1 MILVT
6 GAGGKTGQAIVGVLA
21 AHKQTVRALVRRR
34 EQARPLRSLGAA
46 DVVVE
51 DMLSRAGVARAMAS
65 VRAVYWIAP
74 NIHPEEGRMGRIA
87 IAAAR
92 AAGVR
97 RFVYHSVLHP
107 QTRAMPHHW
116 QKLGV
121 EERLFESGLDFTV
134 LQPAPYMQNVLPYW
148 DTVLSEG
155 AYRVP
160 YGEGA
165 ALSLVDLEDVAE
177 AAARVLTGADHEGAT
192 YELAG
197 PEALSPSAIA
207 RALSRA
213 LGRPVEAETVE
224 VSEWV
229 DRARAG
235 GLEEYSVAALSK
247 MFRYYDSFGLSGSP
261 RVLQW
266 LLRRRPTTFGEFL
279 DRARRAGSG
288 AGAPRG

>member
-6 GAGGKTGQAIVGVLA
+6 GAGGKTGQAVVGALA
-21 AHKQTVRALVRRR
+21 TRKQTVRALVRRR
-34 EQARPLRSLGAA
+34 VQARPLRSLGAA

-74 NIHPEEGRMGRIA
+74 NIHPGEGRMGRIA
-87 IAAAR
+87 IAVAR

-121 EERLFESGLDFTV
+121 EEQLFESGLDFTV

-177 AAARVLTGADHEGAT
+177 AAARVLTGAEHEGAT

-197 PEALSPSAIA
+197 PEALSPPAIA

-213 LGRPVEAETVE
+213 LGRPVEAEAVS

-235 GLEEYSVAALSK
+235 GLEDYSVAALSK
-247 MFRYYDSFGLSGSP
+247 MFRYYDSFGLSGNP

-266 LLRRRPTTFGEFL
+266 LLQRPPTTFGEFL
-279 DRARRAGSG
+279 DRARRAGWG
-288 AGAPRG
+288 AGTP